1 MCPTAASNAAAD
13 PAPVPTTTGAVPPE
27 FTPVDEHAP
36 SQPEI
41 AAAKEANGKPAPAAF
56 TQRSPYSGAADFLS
70 NVSPFQCWPPGG
82 TVDGIQRI
90 FQKAAGRKE
99 WRPALWPGSDQ
110 RSIVAE
116 SDLGYFYRS
125 RTTRS
130 SSRPSVVSDA
140 SVILSEIDDVVF
152 QGPGNKR

>member
-70 NVSPFQCWPPGG
+70 NVSPLHFWPPRPSPR
-82 TVDGIQRI
+82 TSES
-90 FQKAAGRKE
+90 FQKAAGRRSGG
-99 WRPALWPGSDQ
+99 RP
-110 RSIVAE
+110 
-116 SDLGYFYRS
+116 
-125 RTTRS
+125 
-130 SSRPSVVSDA
+130 
-140 SVILSEIDDVVF
+140 
-152 QGPGNKR
+152 

>member
-70 NVSPFQCWPPGG
+70 NVSPVQPLQPRG

-90 FQKAAGRKE
+90 SKKAAGRRM
-99 WRPALWPGSDQ
+99 WRPALNPGSDQ
-110 RSIVAE
+110 RSPVQNLTLAT
-116 SDLGYFYRS
+116 SAGLQLQDHRVD
-125 RTTRS
+125 
-130 SSRPSVVSDA
+130 P
-140 SVILSEIDDVVF
+140 
-152 QGPGNKR
+152 PW